1 MRNVKDDAEPAPTLQ
16 TCGGCHHIRLMCGRY
31 ASFLPA
37 EALARLFGTT
47 GPLPNLEPTWNMAPT
62 KDAPIVCFGPETG
75 VRRLEVA
82 KWGLV
87 PFFTKDL
94 AKARRPINARSETVA
109 RSPLFKEAFARRR
122 CLVPAAAYYEWRHD
136 PSGKTPFAIARTD
149 GEPVALGGMWEE
161 WQSPEGETLRTFAT
175 LTTNANPPLA
185 LIQERMPVIVER
197 VNWKV
202 WLGEEDD
209 DVTALLRPLP
219 ADRLRIWSVDR
230 KVNNVKND
238 GPKLL
243 ELRSVPI
250 EEPVLL

>member
-1 MRNVKDDAEPAPTLQ
+1 MRNVNNADPRAWLQ
-16 TCGGCHHIRLMCGRY
+16 TRGDCHHIRRMCGRY

-62 KDAPIVCFGPETG
+62 KDAPIVRFDPETG
-75 VRRLEVA
+75 ERRLEVA

-94 AKARRPINARSETVA
+94 AKARKPINARSETVA

-136 PSGKTPFAIARTD
+136 PSGKTPFAIARKD

-161 WQSPEGETLRTFAT
+161 WRSPMARRCAHSPPDHGCGSAAFADPGADAGHHRAGRLEG
-175 LTTNANPPLA
+175 LA
-185 LIQERMPVIVER
+185 RR
-197 VNWKV
+197 R
-202 WLGEEDD
+202 G
-209 DVTALLRPLP
+209 R
-219 ADRLRIWSVDR
+219 RR
-230 KVNNVKND
+230 D
-238 GPKLL
+238 GPAPSPARRPAAGLAG
-243 ELRSVPI
+243 RS
-250 EEPVLL
+250 EGQQRQE